1 MTHRVMQRQGAETTL
16 YISKV
21 TLTL

>member
-16 YISKV
+16 YISKA